1 MTVRKRRQ
9 CVSRAESHVAALR
22 ASDEHA
28 LDDARAITTPLDRPE
43 LGGTNGENA
52 AHASICLGNQHVD
65 VSLGRVAVRKPGAH
79 EATIPNISKFRATK
93 ARIEDAEK
101 PRARTCR
108 RSHET
113 KRLREFVPLAESMV
127 MSGRIGIVLRSMVAA
142 FFDVC
147 QHGLGSARRK
157 AGGAGH
163 RQFGLPRVPALPNPT
178 ADAKLM
184 SATLLSLGAALGNPE
199 AKQNLREMR
208 R

>member
-1 MTVRKRRQ
+1 MF
-9 CVSRAESHVAALR
+9 
-22 ASDEHA
+22 
-28 LDDARAITTPLDRPE
+28 
-43 LGGTNGENA
+43 
-52 AHASICLGNQHVD
+52 LGNEHVD

-79 EATIPNISKFRATK
+79 EATIPNVSKFRATK
-93 ARIEDAEK
+93 PRIEDAEK

-113 KRLREFVPLAESMV
+113 NRLREFAPLTESMV
-127 MSGRIGIVLRSMVAA
+127 MSGRIGIVLRSMVAVFLMYA
-142 FFDVC
+142 
-147 QHGLGSARRK
+147 GMGSVAHAEKRVALVIGNSAYR
-157 AGGAGH
+157 A
-163 RQFGLPRVPALPNPT
+163 VPALPNPT